1 MKTELNIEVWRVA
14 VGGVVDVLV
23 MICLM
28 FQILLTLLAT
38 SPFPTYTTPGATMDI
53 LIVPRLE
60 VSNKQTIQQRNI
72 SEFIEQS
79 VSLSDIS

>member
-14 VGGVVDVLV
+14 VGGVGDVLV

-28 FQILLTLLAT
+28 FQILLTLLTT
-38 SPFPTYTTPGATMDI
+38 SPFPTYTSPGATMDS
-53 LIVPRLE
+53 LIVTRLE

-72 SEFIEQS
+72 TEFIEQS